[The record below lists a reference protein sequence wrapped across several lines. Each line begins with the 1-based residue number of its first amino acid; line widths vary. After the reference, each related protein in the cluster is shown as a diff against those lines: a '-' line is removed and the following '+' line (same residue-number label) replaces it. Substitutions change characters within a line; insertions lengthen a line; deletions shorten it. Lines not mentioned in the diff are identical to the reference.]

1 MGYSSKIWRVSLCRE
16 MSPSPEF
23 GAQDVFKNKCLI
35 NFRWYRSARTTP
47 PNPPPRA
54 SDRVADPQPAVRSPS
69 DATEP
74 AAPLCWWTS
83 GWWEPAQVCLRGPAW
98 LLQSSMETILIV
110 LAFSLNMEGYPF
122 HSIFFFF
129 LEMIW
134 ILQRSVQGF
143 YGRELRPNLTIK
155 TRRLEDMT
163 DPSEIDCF
171 CRPEKKPSL
180 ITKSNTSR
188 IAELAGLL
196 RKYFTYR

>member
-129 LEMIW
+129 GNDMNPSKVSSRVLW
-134 ILQRSVQGF
+134 KRVKAKLDYQNKKAGGHDWSFWNRLLLQ
-143 YGRELRPNLTIK
+143 TWKK
-155 TRRLEDMT
+155 TFT
-163 DPSEIDCF
+163 HN
-171 CRPEKKPSL
+171 EK
-180 ITKSNTSR
+180 
-188 IAELAGLL
+188 
-196 RKYFTYR
+196 